1 MNQDQKEGHSNENF
15 TSFSAGSSG
24 KQNERIITQTSGNK
38 NLYDYFSENLQVIS
52 KIFNIIYYIFNIIY

>member
-15 TSFSAGSSG
+15 TSFAAGSSG
-24 KQNERIITQTSGNK
+24 KQNEKIITQTSGNK

-52 KIFNIIYYIFNIIY
+52 I